1 MKDPHVAI
9 GSFDRKNIF
18 YGVKSFTHGSTFVNE
33 LVEEISKYVENANS
47 TIIYCTTVKD
57 TEEVIWHLICRNT
70 LFFLFLH
77 KNMLKC
83 NVSNFPRWD
92 SIPASVCLEPLIIQV
107 VKLKFIPNLT
117 QHGRFNLLLCHVSL
131 MTCQVNIS
139 AWFWSYHHVAA
150 DLQFTYCGRNQG
162 WNLQWPNV

>member
-47 TIIYCTTVKD
+47 TIIYCTTIKD

-70 LFFLFLH
+70 LIFLFLH

-83 NVSNFPRWD
+83 ND
-92 SIPASVCLEPLIIQV
+92 SML
-107 VKLKFIPNLT
+107 
-117 QHGRFNLLLCHVSL
+117 GLCSSIHVFRTTYHTS
-131 MTCQVNIS
+131 
-139 AWFWSYHHVAA
+139 SYTEVH
-150 DLQFTYCGRNQG
+150 
-162 WNLQWPNV
+162 P